1 MFEKEMDNEMDNAM
15 GDLIIQLAADRPL
28 KPIHQRITGRRH
40 TLRLDY
46 HTVMPQRTSFL
57 FHLLYP
63 SLAKNAPTA
72 IYHRRENTHAS
83 LAPYPTRLNLLLLL
97 LLGLWG
103 RGNVVLLRLGR
114 GVTTADLLPRRGG
127 IVKVSKRLG
136 ELKGFV
142 DDPLLFVV
150 VSDLGVTLWGRSVS
164 GAWNR

>member
-1 MFEKEMDNEMDNAM
+1 MDNAM

-28 KPIHQRITGRRH
+28 KPIHQRITAADIHSASTTTPSCHKGP
-40 TLRLDY
+40 LFCF
-46 HTVMPQRTSFL
+46 TSCI
-57 FHLLYP
+57 P
-63 SLAKNAPTA
+63 AWPKNAPTV

-142 DDPLLFVV
+142 DDPLLFVI
-150 VSDLGVTLWGRSVS
+150 VSDLGVTLWGKCQQRGTDKSKRKLH
-164 GAWNR
+164 AR